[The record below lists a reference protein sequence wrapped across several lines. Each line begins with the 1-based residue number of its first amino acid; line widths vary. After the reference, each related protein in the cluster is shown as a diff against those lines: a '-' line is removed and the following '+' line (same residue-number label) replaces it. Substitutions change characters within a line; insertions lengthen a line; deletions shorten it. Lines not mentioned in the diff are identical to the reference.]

1 MAEQSRRKTGKARK
15 IILGLAALVV
25 VLVLVVVLGG
35 PAIAGAL
42 APGMI
47 ESAASRQING
57 DVRVAKVSL
66 SWTGRQRIE
75 GLRILDPASGDAV
88 VTVSG
93 TLDRGL
99 IGLASNP
106 SNLGTLRVDALKI
119 DARETAKGEIDLV
132 RAVEPTAPPS
142 APRPAKPAK
151 PMQVPKGLAL
161 RIEGQGLQ
169 ASYTMTDEHGKPVTI
184 EIRNISIDGGIAGS
198 DVRVAIS
205 GEGSDG
211 NKVLDLRAEALG
223 LIALDGTVDPS
234 KASISLDAFADA
246 PANAPIDARAELHLT
261 GSGGR
266 IRAVPGTRST
276 IEGVIPASL
285 LSQTNPDGTS
295 FRAQTSMPAL
305 IEVRQLDVP
314 LPTAAG
320 LKGVDWRNAAVE
332 IGLATGTVA
341 GEVVGPDGTRQVQ
354 LDPITGTLYSA
365 SPQFDL
371 GLILETSAQV
381 DGVATGTL
389 TLDAKAVGVVD
400 EAGALRLP
408 AAGTPAGPDWIRARL
423 TAQAIPTSLVQP
435 FIDTT
440 GVSLRDALGETVALD
455 VRAGQLSA
463 QAASRAVELDEM
475 LGQEGASKELAGRPY
490 LAGTME
496 SRMTTARFD
505 FFLDNALVQTRNNGV
520 RIETDAL
527 GAIVQPFIPASDDF
541 SVEGDGTG
549 IVEIKGLRMPIGG
562 DIDLRAAAGVF
573 RVIVGGMDARV
584 KGAVVGVSSTD
595 VEVTLAPNTPPA
607 WKLDARGVYEG
618 AQFAALGAG
627 TVPGLLAPAGVTDA
641 PLGLTPG
648 AARPQGEI
656 TLIDV
661 PTGLANIAAPS
672 VADLA
677 SATFGPTIRGAIT
690 STPSGAESIDV
701 GIRLEGATAAIDGH
715 AEVAPNAV
723 RIGAEGITAAVTRAG
738 AVFDA
743 LGTSGQGAGA
753 GPVSFGDGGR
763 ITATIR
769 DIAVPLDGSF
779 DVNALSANLDVA
791 LSDITGSASRGDGA
805 SVPFSIVQGEIRGGI
820 RPGGAYDGV
829 LTMSGTASGKETRV
843 NGAAKGVLPAGG
855 DPTAIVR
862 SIETASL
869 EARSVPTALLGIIDE
884 RTAAMAMEAAG
895 DTADITVTPSTTGAK
910 AWDLAVIG
918 SSGTLEVRSAIAVDR
933 DAVAVGPTM
942 GRALVTPALF
952 DAAAGDAIAS
962 MDPRP
967 RLAQAVPLDL
977 EAQRFRIAQTD
988 AGWGL
993 ATGESL
999 AARVR
1004 ASGDLIARN
1013 IATLGQGQPASL
1025 GVSGLEAT
1033 VSIDAAGRGGASAR
1047 GIVFEP
1053 DTGARVASVVGNVQL
1068 PADPPVGEVHVSEG
1082 DVAALDRM
1090 LGMDGMLVEALGEQI
1105 GVDAQMQGAG
1115 GAITADVRSPRLTA
1129 SGALTR
1135 AEDGSMRLTKPATA
1149 RWNATARAVDRFVLG
1164 QKPGAETKVS
1174 AQDGMTIDLTV
1185 DRLALG
1191 PADALFR
1198 PGTFELATHVRT
1210 TGTSLLSPSGVAA
1223 PVPALAGTI
1232 RSDAATQ
1239 GIAFNV
1245 ADAGAGESSLRVVGD
1260 VKNVWDPEGDLSVK
1274 TAALTVDADGRL
1286 ATALVDALAGTG
1298 GKATALLGDVISI
1311 DANATNFGQQA
1322 VGGLIDLKA
1331 SSENALATI
1340 SGKVIAPEVLLLRD
1354 GSEVRVTRITGAA
1367 SDEIFGVIMPFLT
1380 SFEKSDKDQPATIV
1394 LNRLEAPLDG
1404 NVANLNGEVIAD
1416 LGTMRF
1422 QTKTFLGK
1430 LLKVF
1435 KQKDAGSVGERI
1447 EPVTFLIN
1455 SGVATYEKMIIPAGE
1470 FTMESYGTLDL
1481 VKKKMDI
1488 YVLVPVYALAEEV
1501 SSVVSQVPG
1510 LDRLTSVPISVK
1522 GPFDSPSTKV
1532 DLEEMIKRAP
1542 SNIGKGVEG
1551 LIGGTL
1557 GNLLGGDKEDDKSAE
1572 PKKELTPEEKAAKQQ
1587 RKKEKEEE
1595 EKRKKEE
1602 KKQKKKDGS
1611 GG

>member
-15 IILGLAALVV
+15 IILGLVAAVV

-47 ESAASRQING
+47 ESAASKQING
-57 DVRVAKVSL
+57 DVRVAGVSL
-66 SWTGRQRIE
+66 SWTGKQRIE
-75 GLRILDPASGDAV
+75 GLRILDPATGDAV

-99 IGLASNP
+99 LGLASNP
-106 SNLGTLRVDALKI
+106 SNLGTLRVDTLKI

-132 RAVEPTAPPS
+132 RAVEPTAPS
-142 APRPAKPAK
+142 APRPAKPAR
-151 PMQVPKGLAL
+151 PMQVPRGLAL
-161 RIEGQGLQ
+161 RIEGQGLE

-184 EIRNISIDGGIAGS
+184 EIRNVSIDGGIAGS

-223 LIALDGTVDPS
+223 LIAPDGTVDPS
-234 KASISLDAFADA
+234 KAAISLDAFADA
-246 PANAPIDARAELHLT
+246 PANAPIDAGAELHLT

-266 IRAVPGTRST
+266 IRAVPGTRTT

-285 LSQTNPDGTS
+285 LSQQNPDGTS

-320 LKGVDWRNAAVE
+320 LNGVDWRNAAVE

-400 EAGALRLP
+400 QAGALRLP

-496 SRMTTARFD
+496 SSMTTARFD

-527 GAIVQPFIPASDDF
+527 GAFAQPFIPASDDF
-541 SVEGDGTG
+541 SVEGAGTG

-627 TVPGLLAPAGVTDA
+627 TVPGLLAPSGVTDA

-656 TLIDV
+656 TLIDL

-690 STPSGAESIDV
+690 STPTGGDSIDV

-738 AVFDA
+738 AVLGA
-743 LGTSGQGAGA
+743 LSGEGADGG

-769 DIAVPLDGSF
+769 DIAVPLDGSC

-791 LSDITGSASRGDGA
+791 LSDITGSARRGDGA
-805 SVPFSIVQGEIRGGI
+805 AVPFSIVQGEIRGGI

-829 LTMSGTASGKETRV
+829 LTMTGTAAGKDTRV

-862 SIETASL
+862 AIETASL

-884 RTAAMAMEAAG
+884 KTAAMAMEAAG
-895 DTADITVTPSTTGAK
+895 DTADITVTPSATSAK
-910 AWDLAVIG
+910 AWDLALVG
-918 SSGTLEVRSAIAVDR
+918 SSGTLEVRSAVAVDR
-933 DAVAVGPTM
+933 DAVAVGPTS

-967 RLAQAVPLDL
+967 RLGQPVPLDL

-1004 ASGDLIARN
+1004 ASGDLVARN
-1013 IATLGQGQPASL
+1013 IAKLGEGQPASV

-1033 VSIDAAGRGGASAR
+1033 VSIDASGRGGASAR

-1068 PADPPVGEVHVSEG
+1068 PADPPVGEVHISEG

-1164 QKPGAETKVS
+1164 QKPGEEAKVS

-1191 PADALFR
+1191 PAESLFR
-1198 PGTFELATHVRT
+1198 PGTFELATQVRT

-1245 ADAGAGESSLRVVGD
+1245 ADASAGESSLRVVGD
-1260 VKNVWDPEGDLSVK
+1260 VKNVWDPQGDLSVK

-1298 GKATALLGDVISI
+1298 GKATALLGDMITI

-1340 SGKVIAPEVLLLRD
+1340 SGKVIAPEVLLVRD

-1380 SFEKSDKDQPATIV
+1380 SFEKSEKDQPATIV

-1404 NVANLNGEVIAD
+1404 NMANLNGEVIAD

-1455 SGVATYEKMIIPAGE
+1455 SGIATYEKMVIPAGE

-1501 SSVVSQVPG
+1501 ASVVSQVPG

-1522 GPFDSPSTKV
+1522 GPFDNPSTKV

-1557 GNLLGGDKEDDKSAE
+1557 GNLLGGDKDEDKSAE

-1595 EKRKKEE
+1595 EKRQKEE